1 MNESW
6 VNLGGHHINIQKFLD
21 EIKLE
26 QKRNLTNP
34 ASISIVLFSSFQVL
48 ASIYIVFSPSIQLL
62 FIYLG
67 QYDSF
72 RFAVTEQPGTE
83 KTGTD
88 SQLPNSLGPKR
99 LGPICLLPNRR
110 GTLLLTVTCLLWL

>member
-88 SQLPNSLGPKR
+88 LPVTEQQRNPASDRDLITLVTITVPREPSLIHS
-99 LGPICLLPNRR
+99 L
-110 GTLLLTVTCLLWL
+110 